1 MKKKIGV
8 LIFSCLLAF
17 LFISCDEVLSVV
29 TSNEDGKK
37 NVNNYVL
44 MWQDTVYDETASF
57 NSWKD
62 ITLLKGDNLDSIVDS
77 DEILF
82 KIENKK
88 DKLVVFGD
96 KKSAV
101 EITFIEGGYTFKL
114 FASQEQM
121 NKMFD
126 F

>member
-62 ITLLKGDNLDSIVDS
+62 ITLLEEDNLDSIVNS

>member
-62 ITLLKGDNLDSIVDS
+62 ITLLEEDNLDSIVDS

>member
-62 ITLLKGDNLDSIVDS
+62 ITLLEEDNLDSIVNS

-82 KIENKK
+82 KIVNKK